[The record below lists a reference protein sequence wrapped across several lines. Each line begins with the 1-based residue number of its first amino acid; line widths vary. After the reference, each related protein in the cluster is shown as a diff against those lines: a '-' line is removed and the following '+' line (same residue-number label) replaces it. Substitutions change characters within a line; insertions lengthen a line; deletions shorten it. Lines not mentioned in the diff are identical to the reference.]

1 MFKGRIEFNW
11 ISDVRSKLNQKK
23 NDYVYKKFIIEMYYY
38 NRYESD
44 YDSVNEDII
53 EDHIIDPT
61 EDVDE
66 YIYIYTHLRLIT
78 ELQLNIYTY
87 IPISNSS

>member
-1 MFKGRIEFNW
+1 MFIKI
-11 ISDVRSKLNQKK
+11 
-23 NDYVYKKFIIEMYYY
+23 FIIEIYYY

-44 YDSVNEDII
+44 YDSVVEEII

-87 IPISNSS
+87 IPISNSSSKWGHTFCIFCIFCI

>member
-1 MFKGRIEFNW
+1 MFEGRIEFNW
-11 ISDVRSKLNQKK
+11 ISDVRFKLNQKK

-66 YIYIYTHLRLIT
+66 YIYIYSSLTH
-78 ELQLNIYTY
+78 N
-87 IPISNSS
+87 

>member
-1 MFKGRIEFNW
+1 MFEGRIEFNW
-11 ISDVRSKLNQKK
+11 ISDVRFKLNQKK

-66 YIYIYTHLRLIT
+66 YIYILI
-78 ELQLNIYTY
+78 
-87 IPISNSS
+87 SDS

>member
-1 MFKGRIEFNW
+1 MIMFIKF
-11 ISDVRSKLNQKK
+11 
-23 NDYVYKKFIIEMYYY
+23 FIIEIYYY

-44 YDSVNEDII
+44 YDSVVEEII

-66 YIYIYTHLRLIT
+66 YIYILI
-78 ELQLNIYTY
+78 
-87 IPISNSS
+87 SDS